1 MVGLPV
7 AGVMRCE
14 RKRIL
19 DLPVLWDAG
28 GARNVCKVQEGLGKL
43 LERHHALKICIGFLP
58 LAMAGGGWTD
68 LEGM

>member
-7 AGVMRCE
+7 AGVMGCE
-14 RKRIL
+14 RKRLL
-19 DLPVLWDAG
+19 DSPALWDAE
-28 GARNVCKVQEGLGKL
+28 GARRVCKVQEGLDKL
-43 LERHHALKICIGFLP
+43 LEGHHALKIHTELLP